1 MRRSRFLA
9 LAHNLLPDMLARLD
23 AAEAEL
29 AAIKA
34 RVIQSWVRD
43 DGKEMFK
50 VNLDWWD
57 TAETYEEAVEMLRS
71 AAALAP
77 ASPPGGVPP
86 DVLARAVAAMNENR
100 HDGTGN
106 WNIDQN
112 GEVYGRGRHRHCPY
126 RMSPISAVAV
136 AVCCYGTPG
145 PGAELLAACEVAI
158 RDAIRRPMGVEP
170 DSATV
175 ALRLIRAARILAAE
189 LGAGGTGKEA
199 DHA

>member
-1 MRRSRFLA
+1 MEMTM
-9 LAHNLLPDMLARLD
+9 PD
-23 AAEAEL
+23 
-29 AAIKA
+29 
-34 RVIQSWVRD
+34 
-43 DGKEMFK
+43 
-50 VNLDWWD
+50 
-57 TAETYEEAVEMLRS
+57 
-71 AAALAP
+71 AP
-77 ASPPGGVPP
+77 PPPPGPAAVPP
-86 DVLARAVAAMNENR
+86 DVLARAVAALIENR

-112 GEVYGRGRHRHCPY
+112 GEVYGRGRHRHCPH
-126 RMSPISAVAV
+126 RMSPLSAVAV
-136 AVCCYGTPG
+136 AVYCYGMPG

-175 ALRLIRAARILAAE
+175 ALRLIRDARILAAQ